1 MEINKRV
8 SNDMIA
14 SAGWPGNA
22 AWVGQVVCKHHCK
35 RACKQATRIITKS
48 SEQRCYHGIVLFL
61 TDAMTNPAKVH
72 LADNDAIKPKLAK
85 FLDMILQ
92 RTKHIPP

>member
-1 MEINKRV
+1 MEFNEQV
-8 SNDMIA
+8 SNDIFA
-14 SAGWPGNA
+14 AAGWPNNA
-22 AWVGQVVCKHHCK
+22 AWVEQVVCKHHCK
-35 RACKQATRIITKS
+35 WACKQAISTITQS
-48 SEQRCYHGIVLFL
+48 SDQKCYHGIVLFL

-72 LADNDAIKPKLAK
+72 LADNNAIKPKLAK